1 VSELLGF
8 FIDVFSV
15 IVGFWP
21 VMFLAALQGIPN
33 RKRKQKFWQWIGKI
47 FRNLA
52 ITWILFAL
60 MWLGILFFGKQPV
73 FLISEPQNS
82 LLFWGIG
89 GIVLFL
95 WVLSLGF
102 AWLKRRIE
110 FEKMREMGAIQEL
123 SPDAFEELVAETFR
137 RLGHHVKVVGTSG
150 DHGVDVRVR
159 ASNGEKWVVQCKRY
173 KGTVGEPTV
182 RDLYGTMLHEKA
194 QRASIVTS
202 GRFSRQAVVWAEGK
216 PIDLYDGEAF
226 LRILRKLQTK

>member
-1 VSELLGF
+1 VSDLLSF

-21 VMFLAALQGIPN
+21 VMFLAALQGLPN

-47 FRNLA
+47 FRNLS
-52 ITWILFAL
+52 IIWILFAL
-60 MWLGILFFGKQPV
+60 MWVAVFLSGKQPV

-82 LLFWGIG
+82 LLFWGLG
-89 GIVLFL
+89 GIILFL
-95 WVLSLGF
+95 WALSLGF
-102 AWLKRRIE
+102 GWLKRRME
-110 FEKMREMGAIQEL
+110 FEKMRELGAMQEL
-123 SPDAFEELVAETFR
+123 PPDGFEELVAEAFR
-137 RLGHHVKVVGTSG
+137 RLGHRAKVVGTSG
-150 DHGVDVRVR
+150 DHGVDVRIR

-194 QRASIVTS
+194 DRASIVTS
-202 GRFSRQAVVWAEGK
+202 GRFSRQAVAWAEDK

-226 LRILRKLQTK
+226 LQVLRKLQTK